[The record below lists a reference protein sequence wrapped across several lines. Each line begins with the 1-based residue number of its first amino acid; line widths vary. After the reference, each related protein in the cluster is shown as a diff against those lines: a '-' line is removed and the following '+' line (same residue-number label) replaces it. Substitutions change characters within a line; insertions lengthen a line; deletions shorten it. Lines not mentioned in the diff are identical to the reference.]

1 MAKKQYKGLWAA
13 VKQIILDHQD
23 TILEM
28 SIRGYRASR
37 GIRGSYYL
45 VGDYL
50 DPLIG
55 KAITEDDY
63 YWFLT
68 DQGYATYRD
77 DVWPELE
84 QRHGLTRPEAAAV
97 GLVYDQGVEY
107 TITHL
112 EDIWDQARGF
122 IFVEKADEAKAI
134 QELSDYGWTIAAG
147 RGYPLRLVRKLL
159 KGDTRPVLA
168 LHDCDPD
175 GRGIYRALGFETRRT
190 KHLDIALG
198 ERVVDLGLS
207 EEQANALGLAFRPG
221 PKKYKGQER
230 AELSALNVL
239 SVRMGLDN
247 AVLAFVASVMVA
259 RGLTLS
265 PTEVD
270 KREMMRRHIRWALT
284 DGLSSIVEDA
294 VGAIDIKLSADSTF
308 DGTAVR
314 GELEDMKILAPG
326 LEEKLI
332 ESGLIQCQKTIWVY
346 EDEVHEKAVRELAHQ
361 GLISTLK
368 GKVGNH

>member
-1 MAKKQYKGLWAA
+1 MPKKQYKNLWAA
-13 VKQIILDHQD
+13 VKQIILEHQE

-50 DPLIG
+50 EPLIG
-55 KAITEDDY
+55 KTITEDDY
-63 YWFLT
+63 YWFSG
-68 DQGYATYRD
+68 DQGYASYRD

-84 QRHGLTRPEAAAV
+84 QKQGLTRPEAAAV
-97 GLVYDQGVEY
+97 GIVYDQGMEY

-112 EDIWDQARGF
+112 EEVWDQARGF

-147 RGYPLRLVRKLL
+147 RGYPLRLVRQLL
-159 KGDTRPVLA
+159 KGDTRLVLA

-175 GRGIYRALGFETRRT
+175 GKGIYRALGFETRRT

-198 ERVVDLGLS
+198 DRVVDLGLS
-207 EEQANALGLAFRPG
+207 EEQGNALSLRFRPG
-221 PKKYKGQER
+221 PRKYKGQER

-239 SVRMGLDN
+239 STRMGLDN
-247 AVLAFVASVMVA
+247 PVLAFVVSAMLA

-270 KREMMRRHIRWALT
+270 KREMMKRHIRWALT
-284 DGLSSIVEDA
+284 DGLRGIVEE
-294 VGAIDIKLSADSTF
+294 AIDEIMDELEDDEMF
-308 DGTAVR
+308 DGTAVK
-314 GELEDMKILAPG
+314 GVLEDMKILAPELKG
-326 LEEKLI
+326 NLVD
-332 ESGLIQCQKTIWVY
+332 SGLNQAKKTTWVY
-346 EDEVHEKAVRELAHQ
+346 EDDIHQDAIKSLASQDLIRILKEVANAR
-361 GLISTLK
+361 
-368 GKVGNH
+368 

>member
-1 MAKKQYKGLWAA
+1 MAKKQYKNLWAA
-13 VKQIILDHQD
+13 VKQIILEHHD

-50 DPLIG
+50 EPLIG
-55 KAITEDDY
+55 KAISEDDY
-63 YWFLT
+63 YWFSG

-97 GLVYDQGVEY
+97 GIVYDQGVEY

-112 EDIWDQARGF
+112 EEVWDQARGF

-147 RGYPLRLVRKLL
+147 KGYPLRLVRRLL
-159 KGDTRPVLA
+159 KGDTRLVLA

-198 ERVVDLGLS
+198 DRVIDLGLS
-207 EEQANALGLAFRPG
+207 EAQAYPLGLRFRRG
-221 PKKYKGQER
+221 PKKYKGQQK

-239 SVRMGLDN
+239 SVRMELDN
-247 AVLAFVASVMVA
+247 PVLAFVASVMVA

-284 DGLSSIVEDA
+284 EGLRGIVEEAVDA
-294 VGAIDIKLSADSTF
+294 INIRLSDDPKF

-314 GELEDMKILAPG
+314 GELEDMEILAPG

-332 ESGLIQCQKTIWVY
+332 ESGLIQLQKTTWVY
-346 EDEVHEKAVRELAHQ
+346 EDEVHAEAVRKLASEDLV
-361 GLISTLK
+361 GILK
-368 GKVGNH
+368 EVGHAI

>member
-1 MAKKQYKGLWAA
+1 MAKKQHKNLWAA
-13 VKQIILDHQD
+13 VREIILGHQE

-50 DPLIG
+50 EPLIG
-55 KAITEDDY
+55 KTITEDDY
-63 YWFLT
+63 YWFSG

-77 DVWPELE
+77 DVWPDLE

-97 GLVYDQGVEY
+97 GVVYDEGAEY
-107 TITHL
+107 PITHL
-112 EDIWDQARGF
+112 EEVWDQARGF

-134 QELSDYGWTIAAG
+134 QELSDYGWTITAG
-147 RGYPLRLVRKLL
+147 KGYPLRLVRKLL

-175 GRGIYRALGFETRRT
+175 GTGIYRALGFETRRT

-198 ERVVDLGLS
+198 DRVVDLGLG
-207 EEQANALGLAFRPG
+207 EEQANALGLRFRPG
-221 PKKYKGQER
+221 PKKYKGQQK

-247 AVLAFVASVMVA
+247 PVLAFVASLMVA
-259 RGLTLS
+259 RDLTLS

-270 KREMMRRHIRWALT
+270 KRDMMKRHIRWALT
-284 DGLSSIVEDA
+284 NGLRGVVEDA
-294 VGAIDIKLSADSTF
+294 IKEIMDELEDDEKF
-308 DGTAVR
+308 DGTAVK
-314 GELEDMKILAPG
+314 GVLEDLKIIVPELKEN
-326 LEEKLI
+326 LVD
-332 ESGLIQCQKTIWVY
+332 SGRVQAQKTTWVY
-346 EDEVHEKAVRELAHQ
+346 EDEIHNEAVQKLANKD
-361 GLISTLK
+361 LIGVLK
-368 GKVGNH
+368 EA

>member
-1 MAKKQYKGLWAA
+1 MAKKQYKDLWAA
-13 VKQIILDHQD
+13 VKQIILEHQA

-50 DPLIG
+50 EPLIG
-55 KAITEDDY
+55 KTITEDDY
-63 YWFLT
+63 YWFSS

-84 QRHGLTRPEAAAV
+84 QKQGLTRPEAAAV
-97 GLVYDQGVEY
+97 GVVYDQGAEY

-112 EDIWDQARGF
+112 EEVWDQARGF

-159 KGDTRPVLA
+159 KDDTRLVLA

-175 GRGIYRALGFETRRT
+175 GRGIYRTLGFETRRT

-198 ERVVDLGLS
+198 DRVFDLGLS
-207 EEQANALGLAFRPG
+207 EEQANVLGLRFRPG
-221 PKKYKGQER
+221 PRKYKGQQR

-239 SVRMGLDN
+239 SARMGLDN
-247 AVLAFVASVMVA
+247 PVLAFVASAMVA
-259 RGLTLS
+259 RDLTLS
-265 PTEVD
+265 PTEVN
-270 KREMMRRHIRWALT
+270 KREMMKRHIRWALT
-284 DGLSSIVEDA
+284 DGLRGIVEE
-294 VGAIDIKLSADSTF
+294 AIEEIMDQLEGDQKF
-308 DGTAVR
+308 DGTAVK
-314 GELEDMKILAPG
+314 GVLEDTEILVPQ
-326 LEEKLI
+326 LKENLVD
-332 ESGLIQCQKTIWVY
+332 SGLVQAEKTSWVY
-346 EDEVHEKAVRELAHQ
+346 EDELHAEAVRKLASAD
-361 GLISTLK
+361 LVAVLK
-368 GKVGNH
+368 ETDHE

>member
-1 MAKKQYKGLWAA
+1 MARKQYKSLWAA
-13 VKQIILDHQD
+13 VKQIILHHQD

-50 DPLIG
+50 EPLIG
-55 KAITEDDY
+55 KVITEDDY
-63 YWFLT
+63 YWFSG

-84 QRHGLTRPEAAAV
+84 QKQGLTRPEAAAV
-97 GLVYDQGVEY
+97 GIVYDQGMEY

-112 EDIWDQARGF
+112 EEVWDQARGF

-147 RGYPLRLVRKLL
+147 KGYPLRLVRKLF
-159 KGDTRPVLA
+159 KSDTRPVLT

-198 ERVVDLGLS
+198 DRVVDLGLS
-207 EEQANALGLAFRPG
+207 EEQANALGLRFRPG
-221 PKKYKGQER
+221 PKKYKGQQK

-239 SVRMGLDN
+239 AARMALDN
-247 AVLAFVASVMVA
+247 PVLAFVASAMVA
-259 RGLTLS
+259 GGLTLS

-270 KREMMRRHIRWALT
+270 KRELLERHLRWWLS
-284 DGLSSIVEDA
+284 DGLRPIINEVIDEVADFWADEGSAVKGYVEGKIIITDEESLREA
-294 VGAIDIKLSADSTF
+294 LKN
-308 DGTAVR
+308 TA
-314 GELEDMKILAPG
+314 EDLAYKVKWHTEGDYHQKAMQSLANEQLIKILKEANYG
-326 LEEKLI
+326 
-332 ESGLIQCQKTIWVY
+332 S
-346 EDEVHEKAVRELAHQ
+346 
-361 GLISTLK
+361 
-368 GKVGNH
+368 

>member
-1 MAKKQYKGLWAA
+1 MAKKQYKNLWAA
-13 VKQIILDHQD
+13 VRQIILDHQE

-50 DPLIG
+50 EPLIG
-55 KAITEDDY
+55 KTITEDDY
-63 YWFLT
+63 YWFSG

-84 QRHGLTRPEAAAV
+84 QKHGLTRPEAAAV
-97 GLVYDQGVEY
+97 GIVYDNGTEY
-107 TITHL
+107 PITHL
-112 EDIWDQARGF
+112 EEVWDQARGF

-134 QELSDYGWTIAAG
+134 QELSDYGWTITAG

-159 KGDTRPVLA
+159 KGDSRPVLA

-175 GRGIYRALGFETRRT
+175 GRGIYRALGFATRRT
-190 KHLDIALG
+190 MHLDIALG
-198 ERVVDLGLS
+198 DRVVDLGLS
-207 EEQANALGLAFRPG
+207 EEQANTLALRFRPG
-221 PKKYKGQER
+221 PRKYKGQQR

-247 AVLAFVASVMVA
+247 PVLAFVASAMVA
-259 RGLTLS
+259 RDLKLS

-284 DGLSSIVEDA
+284 DGLRGIVEEA
-294 VGAIDIKLSADSTF
+294 VEEIMDELEDDEKF
-308 DGTAVR
+308 DGTAVK
-314 GELEDMKILAPG
+314 GVLEDTKILVPE
-326 LEEKLI
+326 LKENLVD
-332 ESGLIQCQKTIWVY
+332 SGLTQAQKTTWVY
-346 EDEVHEKAVRELAHQ
+346 EKEVHDEALEKLANED
-361 GLISTLK
+361 LIRLLK
-368 GKVGNH
+368 AD

>member
-1 MAKKQYKGLWAA
+1 MAKKQYKNLWAA

-50 DPLIG
+50 EPLIG
-55 KAITEDDY
+55 KVITEDDY
-63 YWFLT
+63 YWFSS

-84 QRHGLTRPEAAAV
+84 QKHGLTRPEAAAI
-97 GLVYDQGVEY
+97 GIVYDEGAEY
-107 TITHL
+107 PITHL
-112 EDIWDQARGF
+112 EEVWDQARGF
-122 IFVEKADEAKAI
+122 IFGEKADEAKAI

-147 RGYPLRLVRKLL
+147 KGYPLRLVRKLL
-159 KGDTRPVLA
+159 KGDTRLVLA

-198 ERVVDLGLS
+198 DRVVDLGLS
-207 EEQANALGLAFRPG
+207 EEQANALGLRFRPG
-221 PKKYKGQER
+221 PKKYKGQQK

-239 SVRMGLDN
+239 SARMTLDN
-247 AVLAFVASVMVA
+247 PVLAFVASAMVA

-270 KREMMRRHIRWALT
+270 KREMMKRHIRWALS
-284 DGLSSIVEDA
+284 DGLRGIVEE
-294 VGAIDIKLSADSTF
+294 AIEEIMDQLEGDEKF
-308 DGTAVR
+308 DGKAVK
-314 GELEDMKILAPG
+314 GLLEDMKIIVPELKEN
-326 LEEKLI
+326 LVD
-332 ESGLIQCQKTIWVY
+332 SGLIQAQKTTWVY
-346 EDEVHEKAVRELAHQ
+346 EDEVHNEALQKLANED
-361 GLISTLK
+361 LIKLL
-368 GKVGNH
+368 G

>member
-1 MAKKQYKGLWAA
+1 MANKQHKNLWTA
-13 VKQIILDHQD
+13 VKQIILDHQE
-23 TILEM
+23 TILDM

-50 DPLIG
+50 EPLIG
-55 KAITEDDY
+55 NAITDDDY
-63 YWFLT
+63 YWFSG

-84 QRHGLTRPEAAAV
+84 QKHGLIRPEAATV
-97 GLVYDQGVEY
+97 GVVYDQGVEY

-112 EDIWDQARGF
+112 EEIWDQARGF

-134 QELSDYGWTIAAG
+134 QELSDYGWTITAG
-147 RGYPLRLVRKLL
+147 KGYPLRLVRKLL
-159 KGDTRPVLA
+159 KGDSRLVLA

-198 ERVVDLGLS
+198 DRVADLGLT
-207 EEQANALGLAFRPG
+207 EDQANALGLRFRPG
-221 PKKYKGQER
+221 PKKYKGQQK

-247 AVLAFVASVMVA
+247 PVLAFVASTMVA
-259 RGLTLS
+259 LGLMLS

-270 KREMMRRHIRWALT
+270 KREMMKRHIRWGLT
-284 DGLSSIVEDA
+284 DGLRGVVEE
-294 VGAIDIKLSADSTF
+294 AIGLIMDELKDDDKF
-308 DGTAVR
+308 DGTAVK
-314 GELEDMKILAPG
+314 GLLEDMKIIVPELKENLVA
-326 LEEKLI
+326 
-332 ESGLIQCQKTIWVY
+332 SGLIQTQKTTWVY
-346 EDEVHEKAVRELAHQ
+346 EDEIHDEAIGKLANKDLIKVLKEKL
-361 GLISTLK
+361 
-368 GKVGNH
+368 